1 MSREYFV
8 IFRTLY
14 VVNTTDA
21 YRIEAL
27 LELAAAYPGPL
38 TVAEVARRRRIP
50 APFLRRLVAA
60 TARTGIL
67 VTSRGPRGGVRL
79 VRPPEL
85 LTLAEVAPAPLT
97 HRAGGAAVAW
107 LDDALTGARRGV
119 LETTTLADLVA
130 IERRSETREDWYI

>member
-1 MSREYFV
+1 M
-8 IFRTLY
+8 
-14 VVNTTDA
+14 TDA

-38 TVAEVARRRRIP
+38 TAAEVARRRRIP
-50 APFLRRLVAA
+50 VPFLRRLVAA
-60 TARTGIL
+60 TASTGIL
-67 VTSRGPRGGVRL
+67 AATRGPRGGVRL

-85 LTLAEVAPAPLT
+85 VTLAEVTPAPLT

-107 LDDALTGARRGV
+107 LDDALACARRGV

-130 IERRSETREDWYI
+130 IERRSETREDWHI